1 MDIEFWYEF
10 ASSYSYL
17 AAERVETVAANR
29 GHRVLFRPF
38 LLGPIFAAQGWNDS
52 PFNIYPAKGR
62 YMWRDMERL
71 CAERGQA
78 FRRPTVFPR
87 NGLDAARIAF
97 VGQDEPWIGAFTR
110 AVYRTNYAD
119 DGDISDP
126 TVLLGLLGQ
135 LGLDAA
141 ALTESSRG
149 AVAKQAFRAQNERAV
164 ALGVFGAPSFVVD
177 GELFWG
183 DDRLEQAVAWAD
195 KRAGH

>member
-1 MDIEFWYEF
+1 MEIEFWYEF

-17 AAERVETVAANR
+17 AADRIETAAAR
-29 GHRVLFRPF
+29 SGHRLRFRPF
-38 LLGPIFAAQGWNDS
+38 LLGPIFAAHGWKDS
-52 PFNIYPAKGR
+52 PFNIYPVKGR

-87 NGLDAARIAF
+87 NGLNAARIAF
-97 VGQDEPWIGAFTR
+97 IGQDEPWIGAFTR
-110 AVYRTNYAD
+110 AVYRTNYAE

-126 TVLLGLLGQ
+126 TILAGLLAE

-141 ALTESSRG
+141 ALTERSRD
-149 AVAKQAFRAQNERAV
+149 AAAKQAFRAQNERAV
-164 ALGVFGAPSFVVD
+164 ALGVFGAPSFLVD

-183 DDRLEQAVAWAD
+183 DDRLEHALAWAD
-195 KRAGH
+195 RGADR

>member
-17 AAERVETVAANR
+17 AAERIEAVAAKSQQ
-29 GHRVLFRPF
+29 RVLFRPF
-38 LLGPIFAAQGWNDS
+38 LLGPIFASQGWKDS
-52 PFNIYPAKGR
+52 PFNIYPVKGR

-71 CAERGQA
+71 CVERGQP

-87 NGLDAARIAF
+87 NGLNAARIAF
-97 VGQDEPWIGAFTR
+97 IAQDEPWIGAFTR
-110 AVYRTNYAD
+110 AVYRANYAD

-126 TVLLGLLGQ
+126 ETLAGLLAK

-141 ALTESSRG
+141 TLIERSRD
-149 AVAKQAFRAQNERAV
+149 AAAKAGFRAQNERAV
-164 ALGVFGAPSFVVD
+164 TLGVFGAPTFIVD

-183 DDRLEQAVAWAD
+183 DDRLEHAVAWAAT
-195 KRAGH
+195 RG